1 MKAVT
6 LEEARHRWNGA
17 LAPRIPSIEYVS
29 PQQAYGR
36 IVGQDIR
43 AIHPYPPYRKSPF
56 DGYALHLDTQCR
68 TYEIIA
74 TIGAGM
80 LYTSPVAPG
89 QAVRLM
95 TGCAVPDSCN
105 TVIMQEQTI
114 RTGHTLEIT
123 VPLQAGDNIVPAGEE
138 CRRGDLLLPHGTYL
152 TSGDVSVAVGMG
164 NTQIPVYQDIR
175 VLLLTSGREVVLP
188 GEVRHAG
195 QIYNSNAFFF
205 RQLLIEEGI
214 HSVSF
219 YHVTDDPARLES
231 EIEAVRNLAAQADLI
246 ISTGGVSVGLFDT
259 MPQIYEA
266 LGAHCLYN
274 RIAMRPGSA
283 SYGGII
289 ERKDDPPRA
298 VLGLSGNPAAAFN
311 AYHLLAVPV
320 LRRMRGEKD
329 SDFPVITCRMH
340 GSINKKNPVERFVQ
354 GHVSFDK
361 GEAFFTPNHVIT
373 SSALLGLAHT
383 NGLAILPKG
392 DLPCRDGQTVRVLLL
407 KRLS

>member
-152 TSGDVSVAVGMG
+152 TSGDVSVAVGIRRFRCIRISGYCFSHPGGRLSCPAKSGMPG
-164 NTQIPVYQDIR
+164 RFIIP
-175 VLLLTSGREVVLP
+175 
-188 GEVRHAG
+188 
-195 QIYNSNAFFF
+195 
-205 RQLLIEEGI
+205 
-214 HSVSF
+214 
-219 YHVTDDPARLES
+219 
-231 EIEAVRNLAAQADLI
+231 
-246 ISTGGVSVGLFDT
+246 
-259 MPQIYEA
+259 
-266 LGAHCLYN
+266 
-274 RIAMRPGSA
+274 
-283 SYGGII
+283 
-289 ERKDDPPRA
+289 
-298 VLGLSGNPAAAFN
+298 
-311 AYHLLAVPV
+311 
-320 LRRMRGEKD
+320 
-329 SDFPVITCRMH
+329 MH
-340 GSINKKNPVERFVQ
+340 F
-354 GHVSFDK
+354 SFDS
-361 GEAFFTPNHVIT
+361 F
-373 SSALLGLAHT
+373 
-383 NGLAILPKG
+383 
-392 DLPCRDGQTVRVLLL
+392 
-407 KRLS
+407 